1 MDLRIWVIQH
11 QAGGTSMRY
20 RELACGYGDQ
30 RNKGSALYHHGW
42 YRCTTYELPKSETW
56 LIVNMSLKNLS
67 TLQSPWPWKIPPCF
81 SGSLSAAWEQCYL
94 PIVPGCSYLR
104 GWTIHALP
112 RLNKVR
118 KEPTGS
124 GLPDCTVS
132 VPLSRKA
139 KHDACSPAHEI
150 TQFKEETRNTK
161 SFFHFEACSCLFKAM
176 QNSLGSVGNMNPT
189 SYCCYWMHSN
199 STNIFLCHSSDL
211 GSSPT
216 ALHRQLWNALPN
228 PINYL
233 ASKGRLNLCDKRTD
247 FI

>member
-1 MDLRIWVIQH
+1 
-11 QAGGTSMRY
+11 
-20 RELACGYGDQ
+20 
-30 RNKGSALYHHGW
+30 
-42 YRCTTYELPKSETW
+42 
-56 LIVNMSLKNLS
+56 MSLKNLS

-81 SGSLSAAWEQCYL
+81 SGSLPAAWEQCYL
-94 PIVPGCSYLR
+94 PEDEHEHRTGMFILK
-104 GWTIHALP
+104 
-112 RLNKVR
+112 RLNYSCTTEAEQSKKR
-118 KEPTGS
+118 THRI
-124 GLPDCTVS
+124 PDSTVP